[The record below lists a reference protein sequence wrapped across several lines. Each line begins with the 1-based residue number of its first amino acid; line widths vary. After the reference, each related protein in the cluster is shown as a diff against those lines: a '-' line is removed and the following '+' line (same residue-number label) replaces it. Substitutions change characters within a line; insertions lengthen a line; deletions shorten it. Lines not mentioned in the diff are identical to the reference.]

1 MQEISGRLGSET
13 RQLQRRPV
21 QEHQDVMTLE
31 ETSSENLTAAGKE
44 CQQLASRRPLEED
57 TIHRSVKLHRHGR
70 LRHVEA

>member
-31 ETSSENLTAAGKE
+31 ETSSENQSEISADEKQVA
-44 CQQLASRRPLEED
+44 CY
-57 TIHRSVKLHRHGR
+57 
-70 LRHVEA
+70 